1 MRGRVHLRAR
11 APALRRWK
19 MKSIFDSNFHK
30 SIQKIFYF
38 RSSNKKSILSYEYWN
53 FSDISLTLRVACSLN

>member
-11 APALRRWK
+11 APALRKWK

-30 SIQKIFYF
+30 SIQKKFFIFVPQIKNLF
-38 RSSNKKSILSYEYWN
+38 FHMNIGILAIYRLHFVW
-53 FSDISLTLRVACSLN
+53 RVR